1 MARKSPKRSRS
12 PKSCPPGMIKRKG
25 YVRSSPK
32 GKKRFVK
39 PACIKKQGSKAPRQR
54 VSRASPKAKRRSS
67 LKCGPGMIVRD
78 GYRRKSYMRSDGV
91 KVESARVGPVCV
103 KDIGRKGKGS
113 PRIQKKYKL
122 RKGALTNLGYQVEDP
137 EKVRHAVLER
147 AIESGTDANSLK
159 WKLNA
164 QYVYRKNARKG
175 SERAK
180 LAKRFKSDV
189 EYLKRKYP
197 AKSRQSP
204 KAKRR

>member
-1 MARKSPKRSRS
+1 MARKSPKRS

-32 GKKRFVK
+32 GKKRYVK
-39 PACIKKQGSKAPRQR
+39 PACIKKQGSTAPRQR
-54 VSRASPKAKRRSS
+54 VSPKPRRRSS
-67 LKCGPGMIVRD
+67 LQCGPGMIVRD
-78 GYRRKSYMRSDGV
+78 GYRRKSYTRSNGV
-91 KVESARVGPVCV
+91 RVESARVGPVCV

-122 RKGALTNLGYQVEDP
+122 RKGALTNLGYKVEDP

-147 AIESGTDANSLK
+147 AIKSGTNVNSLK

-175 SERAK
+175 SAKAK